1 MVGQMDDKSTAQ
13 TAQQGGRGPHR
24 QKSDVK
30 DLYGLNAVIPFPQGE
45 RDDGHNLHDAKN
57 DVASGRAIAK
67 SSGTAVRRIEQRLTV
82 FPDRQSPQIATPS
95 ERQLLLPTSLKK
107 HKYSALLWFAICVV
121 VPVIL
126 ASIYYAFIASNQYV
140 AEFRFSVTDTST
152 PMLPAAST
160 GIMSLLGGGSGNTT
174 SQNYIVTDFITSRQA
189 VEELQRRIHV
199 VDLYSKPGID
209 WWSRFPKKEPIE
221 EFVNYWQSM
230 VTARYDLITGIAD
243 AQIRAFSPADA
254 QLIANT
260 LVTLAEELINN
271 IDKRSQ
277 EDAVRF
283 AEKEVEKQKGHLQE
297 AHDKLT
303 AYRNKFGIID
313 PTTSVAASN
322 STLIQ
327 GLRANLAQLETQLAT
342 FQTQN
347 LAPNAPAIVVLK
359 SQIKSVREQLARTEA
374 AVGTRNDNGSPL
386 STVVGQFEQ
395 LNLEVQFAQNMLTG
409 AMQALTQARVNAL
422 TQHLYITPY
431 VRPHLPQSSTYP
443 RRFLSVLMVA
453 LMAFSF
459 WLAGLMIVRS
469 IRERFN

>member
-1 MVGQMDDKSTAQ
+1 MDDKLTAQ
-13 TAQQGGRGPHR
+13 TAQQGPRVHR
-24 QKSDVK
+24 EKGDVQ

-45 RDDGHNLHDAKN
+45 RDDGRSPHDTKN
-57 DVASGRAIAK
+57 DAGTGRAIAK
-67 SSGTAVRRIEQRLTV
+67 SSGTALKRIEQRLTV
-82 FPDRQSPQIATPS
+82 FPDRQTPQVGTAS
-95 ERQLLLPTSLKK
+95 DSRLLLPTGLKK
-107 HKYSALLWFAICVV
+107 HKYSGYLWFAICVV
-121 VPVIL
+121 LPVVL

-140 AEFRFSVTDTST
+140 AEFRFSVTDSSA
-152 PMLPAAST
+152 PALPASSA
-160 GIMSLLGGGSGNTT
+160 GIMSLLGSGGTNTS

-189 VEELQRRIHV
+189 VEELQRRINLV
-199 VDLYSKPGID
+199 NLYSKSSID
-209 WWSRFPKKEPIE
+209 WWSRFPTQEPIE
-221 EFVNYWQSM
+221 EFVKYWQSM
-230 VTARYDLITGIAD
+230 VTARYDMITGIAD

-254 QLIANT
+254 QLIAST

-283 AEKEVEKQKGHLQE
+283 AEQEVEKQKARLQQ
-297 AHDKLT
+297 ARDKIT
-303 AYRNKFGIID
+303 TYRNKFGIID

-322 STLIQ
+322 SALTQ
-327 GLRANLAQLETQLAT
+327 GLRASLAQIETQLAALLS
-342 FQTQN
+342 QN

-359 SQIKSVREQLARTEA
+359 SQAKSVREQLARTEA
-374 AVGTRNDNGSPL
+374 AVGTRDDNGSPL
-386 STVVGQFEQ
+386 STVVGEYEE

-443 RRFLSVLMVA
+443 RRFLSVVMVA

-459 WLAGLMIVRS
+459 WIVGLMIVRS

>member
-1 MVGQMDDKSTAQ
+1 MG
-13 TAQQGGRGPHR
+13 
-24 QKSDVK
+24 
-30 DLYGLNAVIPFPQGE
+30 
-45 RDDGHNLHDAKN
+45 
-57 DVASGRAIAK
+57 
-67 SSGTAVRRIEQRLTV
+67 
-82 FPDRQSPQIATPS
+82 
-95 ERQLLLPTSLKK
+95 
-107 HKYSALLWFAICVV
+107 
-121 VPVIL
+121 
-126 ASIYYAFIASNQYV
+126 
-140 AEFRFSVTDTST
+140 
-152 PMLPAAST
+152 
-160 GIMSLLGGGSGNTT
+160 LLGGGGTSTS

-199 VDLYSKPGID
+199 VNLYSMPSID

-230 VTARYDLITGIAD
+230 VTARYDMITGIAD

-254 QLIANT
+254 QLVAST

-283 AEKEVEKQKGHLQE
+283 AEKEVEKQKARLQQ
-297 AHDKLT
+297 ARDKLT

-322 STLIQ
+322 SALIQ

-374 AVGTRNDNGSPL
+374 DVGTRSDNGLPL
-386 STVVGQFEQ
+386 STVVGDYEE

-431 VRPHLPQSSTYP
+431 VRPHLPESSIYP
-443 RRFLSVLMVA
+443 RRFLSVLMVG

-459 WLAGLMIVRS
+459 WVAGLMIVRS
-469 IRERFN
+469 IRERFS